1 MTAYKWQIIFL
12 SIMISKH
19 RNRQLHQTSD
29 EKRAREEQQTTML
42 LNKINHVTKL
52 SVFYSGSFAN

>member
-1 MTAYKWQIIFL
+1 
-12 SIMISKH
+12 MISKH